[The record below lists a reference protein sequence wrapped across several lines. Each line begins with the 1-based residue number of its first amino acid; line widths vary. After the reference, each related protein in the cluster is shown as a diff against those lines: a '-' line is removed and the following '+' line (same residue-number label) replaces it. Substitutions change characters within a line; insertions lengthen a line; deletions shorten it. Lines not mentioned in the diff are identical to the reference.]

1 MDISEQCNKSIEEQ
15 IELFN
20 SIKPLFTNK
29 PIIICL
35 NKIDILKM
43 EELPDERR
51 MLFKQLED
59 EGKYFHF
66 FNLFCYYPATSIT
79 AAESRTWSK

>member
-29 PIIICL
+29 PIIICV

-51 MLFKQLED
+51 IHFKQFED
-59 EGKYFHF
+59 EGKYYH
-66 FNLFCYYPATSIT
+66 LLISSIT
-79 AAESRTWSK
+79 AVENRTGLERPSEW

>member
-15 IELFN
+15 IELFD

-51 MLFKQLED
+51 ILFKQFED
-59 EGKYFHF
+59 DGKYFHF
-66 FNLFCYYPATSIT
+66 LISIPT
-79 AAESRTWSK
+79 TQQQP